1 MSKIT
6 HPEDLLSDMN
16 DLLSSV
22 HTRLV
27 ERKQISAQNP
37 VCILS
42 LTGFRRR
49 NKISLHK
56 IRAFVIAVI

>member
-1 MSKIT
+1 M
-6 HPEDLLSDMN
+6 LRDMN
-16 DLLSSV
+16 DLLANV
-22 HTRLV
+22 NTKLDK
-27 ERKQISAQNP
+27 RKQMPLQNP

-42 LTGFRRR
+42 VTGFRRR

>member
-1 MSKIT
+1 MNG
-6 HPEDLLSDMN
+6 LLSNVNTKLDK
-16 DLLSSV
+16 
-22 HTRLV
+22 
-27 ERKQISAQNP
+27 RKQMLLQNP

>member
-16 DLLSSV
+16 DLLSNV
-22 HTRLV
+22 NTKLDQ
-27 ERKQISAQNP
+27 RKQMPLQNP